1 MVLDLNYEDRVS
13 DNKSK
18 SINLE
23 TTQHESYWNK
33 KPNLSE
39 SKKVSYDDILSS
51 LNLVVSTDG
60 ILRRMSSKNSN
71 TYVDPYKHEKQLN
84 EPSKPSPS
92 QFKPARFNS
101 NSENTIDV
109 KNIAINA
116 THKLDPGLKNSAIY
130 NKYFKNY
137 KDSTEEY
144 IPPKPVTL
152 EELRQQ
158 LIQEKMNNIYQKK
171 RVSQIK
177 SRQLNLTSNLGPVK
191 PRQQGYDNH
200 LFNFSKPHK

>member
-1 MVLDLNYEDRVS
+1 M
-13 DNKSK
+13 
-18 SINLE
+18 
-23 TTQHESYWNK
+23 
-33 KPNLSE
+33 
-39 SKKVSYDDILSS
+39 SYDDILSS
-51 LNLVVSTDG
+51 LNLVVSSDG
-60 ILRRMSSKNSN
+60 ILRRMSSKNLN
-71 TYVDPYKHEKQLN
+71 AYVDPYKEENHSN
-84 EPSKPSPS
+84 ESLKIP
-92 QFKPARFNS
+92 QFKSARFNS
-101 NSENTIDV
+101 NSENTAGV

-116 THKLDPGLKNSAIY
+116 THRLDPSLKNSAIY

-158 LIQEKMNNIYQKK
+158 LIQEKINSIYQQK
-171 RVSQIK
+171 RASQIK

-200 LFNFSKPHK
+200 LFNFIKPYK